1 MKIGLIGGT
10 GNQGKGLALRL
21 AMAGYEIKIGSRHLE
36 KAQRIIDELNTR
48 IDNVSSALDLLFP
61 GKKMDWVEKKEF
73 STPEELE
80 QAKKSLVGMQNEAA
94 VKDVDAVFLTVPFQ
108 YAIDTL
114 EKLLPFMNPK
124 TILVDVTVPLKKV
137 GKTFVCETLPEGS
150 GSKHL
155 AAIIPE
161 NIPVVAAFKTISA
174 HRLLKIERPLDGVDV
189 FIASDNNEA
198 RLQIIELANSIRHL
212 RSIDV
217 GALLS
222 SASLELMTAVLI
234 TFNIRHKTKQASF
247 RVTI

>member
-10 GNQGKGLALRL
+10 GNQGQGLALRL
-21 AMAGYEIKIGSRHLE
+21 AMAGHEIKIGSRNLE
-36 KAQRIIDELNTR
+36 KAQRIVDELNTR
-48 IDNVSSALDLLFP
+48 IDNVSSALDILFP

-73 STPEELE
+73 SAPEELE
-80 QAKKSLVGMQNEAA
+80 QAKKSLVGMQNEDA

-108 YAIDTL
+108 YAKVTL
-114 EKLLPFMNPK
+114 EKVLPFMNPK
-124 TILVDVTVPLKKV
+124 TILVDVTVPLKRV
-137 GKTFVCETLPEGS
+137 EKTFVCETLPEGS

-155 AAIIPE
+155 AAIVPE

-174 HRLLKIERPLDGVDV
+174 HRLIHIERPLDGVDV

-198 RLQIIELANSIRHL
+198 RMQIIELANSIRRL
-212 RSIDV
+212 RGIDV
-217 GALLS
+217 GALLC

-234 TFNIRHKTKQASF
+234 TINIRHKTKQTSF

>member
-1 MKIGLIGGT
+1 
-10 GNQGKGLALRL
+10 
-21 AMAGYEIKIGSRHLE
+21 
-36 KAQRIIDELNTR
+36 
-48 IDNVSSALDLLFP
+48 LLFP

-80 QAKKSLVGMQNEAA
+80 QAKKSLVGMQNEDA

-234 TFNIRHKTKQASF
+234 TINICHKTKQASF
-247 RVTI
+247 RITI